1 MIAKNELRDER
12 TDVYSFWE
20 DKKSLNDNDEI
31 VVEEVKI
38 EECTVLEIE
47 KRIEETQQQIIDLT
61 AKIALENS
69 KIDLINSL

>member
-1 MIAKNELRDER
+1 MIAKVELREER
-12 TDVYSFWE
+12 EDVYSFWE

>member
-1 MIAKNELRDER
+1 MIAKVEIREER
-12 TDVYSFWE
+12 EDVYSFWE

-69 KIDLINSL
+69 KIILINSL

>member
-1 MIAKNELRDER
+1 MIAKVEIREER
-12 TDVYSFWE
+12 EDVYSFWE

>member
-1 MIAKNELRDER
+1 MIAKVEIREER
-12 TDVYSFWE
+12 EDVYSFWE
-20 DKKSLNDNDEI
+20 NKKSLNDNDEI

>member
-1 MIAKNELRDER
+1 MIAKVEIREER
-12 TDVYSFWE
+12 EDVYSFWE
-20 DKKSLNDNDEI
+20 NKKSLNDNDEI

-69 KIDLINSL
+69 KIHLINSL

>member
-1 MIAKNELRDER
+1 MIAKVEIREER
-12 TDVYSFWE
+12 EDVYSFWE

-47 KRIEETQQQIIDLT
+47 KRIEEAQQQITDLT

>member
-1 MIAKNELRDER
+1 MIAKVEIREER
-12 TDVYSFWE
+12 EDVYSFWE

-38 EECTVLEIE
+38 EECTILEIE

>member
-1 MIAKNELRDER
+1 MIAKVEIREER
-12 TDVYSFWE
+12 EDVYSFWE

-69 KIDLINSL
+69 KIHLINSL